1 MRTVSLRRRVV
12 AVATAVL
19 AALLLAVGLFVDA
32 DLGSR
37 LRDDARTRLS
47 SLAELG
53 VQLDGTVDDQTLV
66 NRLQTAGADARL
78 ESDEG
83 TVVGT
88 PGPLDGPAGP
98 PGTAGPAPGGP
109 KAAVTQDGDLLRTS
123 RTLRG
128 DRVLVLTTSLRPV
141 EDALAQFRRSMLL
154 GALAGLALAVVASW
168 LLLGRALAP
177 LDTMTATAR
186 SIADGDRG
194 RRLDPDRTDTELGRT
209 AAAFDRMIDSL
220 EGAEE
225 RATRSR
231 DRMQRFLS
239 DVAHDLRTPLAA
251 VTAAA
256 ERLLLDTGEGPDRRA
271 REEAAVRIVREA
283 RRAAQLVTDLL
294 SVSRLEELQPRPVR
308 TGLAPLVRAAVEEAG
323 PLGRGVDVRAPEGT
337 VVEVVADPDHVRRV
351 LVNLLSNAR
360 RAAPAGPV
368 VVTVD
373 RPDGWG
379 RVVVADGGPGI
390 APADRERVFDRLV
403 RLDPA
408 RAGDGGAGLGLSI
421 SRGLARSGGG
431 DLRCADPAE
440 VDLPP
445 GLPRGAVLVL
455 TVPLG

>member
-1 MRTVSLRRRVV
+1 
-12 AVATAVL
+12 
-19 AALLLAVGLFVDA
+19 
-32 DLGSR
+32 
-37 LRDDARTRLS
+37 
-47 SLAELG
+47 
-53 VQLDGTVDDQTLV
+53 
-66 NRLQTAGADARL
+66 
-78 ESDEG
+78 
-83 TVVGT
+83 
-88 PGPLDGPAGP
+88 
-98 PGTAGPAPGGP
+98 
-109 KAAVTQDGDLLRTS
+109 
-123 RTLRG
+123 
-128 DRVLVLTTSLRPV
+128 
-141 EDALAQFRRSMLL
+141 MLL
-154 GALAGLALAVVASW
+154 GALTGLLLAVVASW
-168 LLLGRALAP
+168 VLLGRALAP

-194 RRLDPDRTDTELGRT
+194 RRLDPDRADTELGRT

-256 ERLLLDTGEGPDRRA
+256 ERLLLDTGEGPDRRR

-294 SVSRLEELQPRPVR
+294 SVSRLEELQPRTVR
-308 TGLAPLVRAAVEEAG
+308 TGLAPLVRAAVGEAG
-323 PLGRGVDVRAPEGT
+323 PLGRGVSVRTPSADGAADGADGA
-337 VVEVVADPDHVRRV
+337 VEVVADPDHVRRV
-351 LVNLLSNAR
+351 LVNLLSNAW

-373 RPDGWG
+373 RSAGWG

-390 APADRERVFDRLV
+390 AVADRERVFDRLV

-431 DLRCADPAE
+431 DLRCVDPADP
-440 VDLPP
+440 DLPP
-445 GLPRGAVLVL
+445 DLPGGAVLVL
-455 TVPLG
+455 TLPRA

>member
-19 AALLLAVGLFVDA
+19 AALLLAVGIFVDT

-37 LRDDARTRLS
+37 LREDARARLAA
-47 SLAELG
+47 LAELG

-66 NRLQTAGADARL
+66 DRLATAGASAEL
-78 ESDEG
+78 ETGDG

-88 PGPLDGPAGP
+88 PGPPGPGGPPGPAG
-98 PGTAGPAPGGP
+98 GPARGPG
-109 KAAVTQDGDLLRTS
+109 AAVVQDGDLLRTT
-123 RTLRG
+123 RTLG
-128 DRVLVLTTSLRPV
+128 EGRVLVLTTSLRPV
-141 EDALAQFRRSMLL
+141 EDARAQFRRSMLL
-154 GALAGLALAVVASW
+154 GALAGLALAVVALR

-186 SIADGDRG
+186 SIADGGRG
-194 RRLDPDRTDTELGRT
+194 RRLTPDRTDTELGRT
-209 AAAFDRMIDSL
+209 AAAFDAMLDSL
-220 EGAEE
+220 EGAEQ

-231 DRMQRFLS
+231 DRLQRFLS

-256 ERLLLDTGEGPDRRA
+256 ERLLLDTGDGPRRQD

-294 SVSRLEELQPRPVR
+294 AVSRLEELHPRAVP
-308 TGLAPLVRAAVEEAG
+308 TDLATLVRAAVEEAG
-323 PLGRGVDVRAPEGT
+323 PLGQGVSVRTTA
-337 VVEVVADPDHVRRV
+337 VDAVADPDHVRRV

-373 RPDGWG
+373 RWQEQG

-408 RAGDGGAGLGLSI
+408 RAGDGGSGLGLSI
-421 SRGLARSGGG
+421 SRGLARAGGG
-431 DLRCADPAE
+431 ELRCADPGEAGLPP
-440 VDLPP
+440 DLP
-445 GLPRGAVLVL
+445 GGAVLVL
-455 TVPLG
+455 TVPTE

>member
-19 AALLLAVGLFVDA
+19 AALLLVVGVFVDA

-37 LRDDARTRLS
+37 LRDDARSRLAG
-47 SLAELG
+47 LAELG

-66 NRLQTAGADARL
+66 NRLATAGAVARL
-78 ESDEG
+78 DTDDG

-88 PGPLDGPAGP
+88 PGPADGPGPPGPAG
-98 PGTAGPAPGGP
+98 GPAAGP
-109 KAAVTQDGDLLRTS
+109 KAAVVQDGELLRTS
-123 RTLRG
+123 RSLG
-128 DRVLVLTTSLRPV
+128 DDRVLVLTTSLRPV

-154 GALAGLALAVVASW
+154 GALAGLALAVVALW

-177 LDTMTATAR
+177 LDTMTSTAR
-186 SIADGDRG
+186 SIARGDRG
-194 RRLDPDRTDTELGRT
+194 RRLDPDRPDTELGRT
-209 AAAFDRMIDSL
+209 AAAFDDMLDSL
-220 EGAEE
+220 EGAEQ

-231 DRMQRFLS
+231 DRLQRFLS

-251 VTAAA
+251 VITAA
-256 ERLLLDTGEGPDRRA
+256 ERLLLDTGDGPHRRE

-294 SVSRLEELQPRPVR
+294 SASRLEELQPRAVHAD
-308 TGLAPLVRAAVEEAG
+308 LASLVRAAVDESG
-323 PLGRGVDVRAPEGT
+323 SLGQGVTLRTAAVD
-337 VVEVVADPDHVRRV
+337 VVADPDHVRRI

-373 RPDGWG
+373 HLAGQG

-421 SRGLARSGGG
+421 SRGLARAAGGE
-431 DLRCADPAE
+431 LRCADPAE
-440 VDLPP
+440 ADLPP
-445 GLPRGAVLVL
+445 GLPGGALLVL
-455 TVPLG
+455 TVPAG